1 MFSTGILGAASIHIN
16 ASIPNGLF
24 QEWPAPGEGSELNTS
39 LVEPA
44 ITIDKDGFITI
55 PTGPGL
61 GIELNK
67 DVMAKYRIA

>member
-1 MFSTGILGAASIHIN
+1 VQVNAA
-16 ASIPNGLF
+16 IPNGLF

-44 ITIDKDGFITI
+44 ITIDAEGFIKV

-61 GIELNK
+61 GISLNQ
-67 DVMAKYRIA
+67 DVFKKYRIA